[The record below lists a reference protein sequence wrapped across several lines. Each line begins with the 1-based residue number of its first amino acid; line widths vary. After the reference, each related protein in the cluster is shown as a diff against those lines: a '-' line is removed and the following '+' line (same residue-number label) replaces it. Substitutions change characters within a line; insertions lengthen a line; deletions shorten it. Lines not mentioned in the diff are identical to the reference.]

1 MSFEDETAESMRGT
15 GMLTTVACCK
25 KRGRLGVTETY
36 IGISTPTRFCY
47 TEQISN
53 SNPGRNWMHKLC
65 IMTGGELQTRKRYGT
80 KLEEHVRKL
89 RSPTEGGKDI
99 AQAVHYDFLYALVSV
114 VAIGSS
120 KYVSHLLPWY
130 V

>member
-1 MSFEDETAESMRGT
+1 M
-15 GMLTTVACCK
+15 
-25 KRGRLGVTETY
+25 TETY

-47 TEQISN
+47 TGQIKLK
-53 SNPGRNWMHKLC
+53 PGTELDAQIVYYDW
-65 IMTGGELQTRKRYGT
+65 GELQTRKRYGT